1 MINGWLNIY
10 KPTGITSA
18 QMVAAVKRILDKP
31 KIGHTGTL
39 DPEAEGILPLA
50 LGEATKL
57 SHILV
62 DAKKTYR
69 FKIQFGTRTNT
80 ADREGVVID
89 STDNIPSKEQC
100 HEVISRF
107 IGEIEQIPPIFSALK
122 VNGKR
127 AYTLARNNEEVILA
141 PRKITIFALELLG
154 YNHLAK
160 TAIYEVECS
169 KGTYI
174 RTLAEDIAFSLQ
186 SLGFVLELARTKVG
200 GFLESDSINF
210 HDLALL
216 NKEDAHRHLLQKI
229 SRVDSVL
236 DDISVLDID
245 DAAAYKIRCGQKV
258 DFESE
263 DHKILWLRHQN
274 KLLAIGSLCQGRF
287 DSMRV
292 FNL

>member
-1 MINGWLNIY
+1 MINGWLNLY

-18 QMVAAVKRILDKP
+18 QMVGTIKRILNKP

-39 DPEAEGILPLA
+39 DPEAEGVLPLA

-69 FKIQFGTRTNT
+69 FKIQFGARTDT
-80 ADREGVVID
+80 ADREGQIIATSD
-89 STDNIPSKEQC
+89 IIPTEKQC
-100 HEVISRF
+100 NEVIIKF
-107 IGEIEQIPPIFSALK
+107 LGEIEQTPPIFSALK

-127 AYTLARNNEEVILA
+127 AYELARNKQEVVLRPRTIKIFSLA
-141 PRKITIFALELLG
+141 MLAYDPLE
-154 YNHLAK
+154 K
-160 TAIYEVECS
+160 TAVYETECS

-186 SLGFVLELARTKVG
+186 SLGFVLELLRTKVG
-200 GFLESDSINF
+200 GFLEETSINF

-216 NKEDAHRHLLQKI
+216 SREDAARHLLQKI

-236 DDISVLDID
+236 DDIPVLDID
-245 DAAAYKIRCGQKV
+245 DIAAYKVRCGQEV
-258 DFESE
+258 HFESE
-263 DHKILWLRHQN
+263 DRTMLWLRHQN